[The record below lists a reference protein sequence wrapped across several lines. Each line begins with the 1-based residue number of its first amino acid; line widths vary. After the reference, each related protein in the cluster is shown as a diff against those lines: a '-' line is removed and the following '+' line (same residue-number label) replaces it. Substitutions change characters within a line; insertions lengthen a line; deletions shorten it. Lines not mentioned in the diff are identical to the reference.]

1 MTNIDTTPLRKPADA
16 SHPIHDL
23 ISERWSPRAFAER
36 PVEREKL
43 YSLFEAARWAAS
55 AGNQQPWYFVVGTKD
70 NAESHARLAATLWER
85 NVLWAQHAPVLLL
98 VVAKLYD
105 RPGKE
110 YTSFYDVGMA
120 VGSLV
125 TQAVDL
131 GLVTH
136 QMGGFDADKAR
147 ETLGIPEGY
156 QPLTMIALGYL
167 GSPDVL
173 PDDLRERELAPRS
186 RKPLEEFVFEGSWEQ
201 SAHPL

>member
-23 ISERWSPRAFAER
+23 ISERWSPRTFAER

-55 AGNQQPWYFVVGTKD
+55 AGNQQPWYFVFGTKD
-70 NAESHARLAATLWER
+70 NSENHARLVATLWDR
-85 NVLWAQHAPVLLL
+85 NTLWAQYAPVLIL
-98 VVAKLYD
+98 VVARLYD

-110 YTSFYDVGMA
+110 QTSFYDVGMA

-136 QMGGFDADKAR
+136 QMGGFDPDKAR
-147 ETLGIPEGY
+147 ETLDIPEGY

-167 GSPDVL
+167 GTPDVL

-201 SAHPL
+201 SAYPL